1 MVYELCLILGPM
13 FAGKSTYLINKVH
26 ELLCNGAQASEILLI
41 NHSSDIRYDTTNTNI
56 CTHDGNKYKAIS
68 TNNLQTIINSII
80 NIPIDDTTTTT
91 TTTIT
96 NKYSHIKHILID
108 EGQFFNDLFIAIKT
122 LILSEYGNNKKQN
135 NNQNNQ
141 NNQDNQDKK
150 YIYICGLDGDFKQEP
165 FANSRIL
172 DLIPYTTQLIK
183 LNARCYI
190 CNKTAPYTKRI
201 INCNDTILVGGA
213 DMYQPSCITHLF

>member
-26 ELLCNGAQASEILLI
+26 ELLCNGAHASEILLI
-41 NHSSDIRYDTTNTNI
+41 NHSRDTRYDTTNTNI

-68 TNNLQTIINSII
+68 THNLQTIINSII
-80 NIPIDDTTTTT
+80 NIPVDDTSTTT
-91 TTTIT
+91 T

-108 EGQFFNDLFIAIKT
+108 EGQFFDDLFIAIKT

-135 NNQNNQ
+135 NT
-141 NNQDNQDKK
+141 QDKQDKK

-165 FANSRIL
+165 FDNSRIL

-213 DMYQPSCITHLF
+213 DMYQPSCIMHLF

>member
-26 ELLCNGAQASEILLI
+26 ELLCNGAHASEILLI
-41 NHSSDIRYDTTNTNI
+41 NHSRDTRYDTTNTNI

-80 NIPIDDTTTTT
+80 NIPIDDTSTTT
-91 TTTIT
+91 T

-108 EGQFFNDLFIAIKT
+108 EGQFFDDLFIAIKT

-135 NNQNNQ
+135 NT
-141 NNQDNQDKK
+141 QDKQDKK

-165 FANSRIL
+165 FDNSRIL

>member
-26 ELLCNGAQASEILLI
+26 ELLCNGAHASEILLI
-41 NHSSDIRYDTTNTNI
+41 NHSRDTRYDTTNTNI

-80 NIPIDDTTTTT
+80 NIPVDDTSTTT
-91 TTTIT
+91 T

-108 EGQFFNDLFIAIKT
+108 EGQFFDDLFIAIKT

-135 NNQNNQ
+135 NT
-141 NNQDNQDKK
+141 QDKQDKK

-213 DMYQPSCITHLF
+213 DMYQPSCIMHLF

>member
-1 MVYELCLILGPM
+1 MSMYSP
-13 FAGKSTYLINKVH
+13 STIFSP
-26 ELLCNGAQASEILLI
+26 Q
-41 NHSSDIRYDTTNTNI
+41 
-56 CTHDGNKYKAIS
+56 AIS
-68 TNNLQTIINSII
+68 TNNLQTIIHSII
-80 NIPIDDTTTTT
+80 NIPIDDTTTN
-91 TTTIT
+91 IT

-108 EGQFFNDLFIAIKT
+108 EGQFFDDLFIAIKT

-135 NNQNNQ
+135 NT
-141 NNQDNQDKK
+141 QDKQDKK

-165 FANSRIL
+165 FDNSRIL

>member
-26 ELLCNGAQASEILLI
+26 ELLCNGAHASEILLI
-41 NHSSDIRYDTTNTNI
+41 NHSRDTRYDTTNTNI

-80 NIPIDDTTTTT
+80 NIPVDDTSTTT
-91 TTTIT
+91 T

-108 EGQFFNDLFIAIKT
+108 EGQFFDDLFIAIKT

-135 NNQNNQ
+135 NT
-141 NNQDNQDKK
+141 QDKQDKK

>member
-26 ELLCNGAQASEILLI
+26 ELLCNGAHASEILLI
-41 NHSSDIRYDTTNTNI
+41 NHSRDTRYDTTNTNI

-68 TNNLQTIINSII
+68 THNLQTIINSII
-80 NIPIDDTTTTT
+80 NIPIGDTSTTT
-91 TTTIT
+91 T

-108 EGQFFNDLFIAIKT
+108 EGQFFDDLFIAIKT
-122 LILSEYGNNKKQN
+122 LILSEYGNNKKKN
-135 NNQNNQ
+135 NT
-141 NNQDNQDKK
+141 QDNQDKK

-201 INCNDTILVGGA
+201 INCNETILVGGA

>member
-26 ELLCNGAQASEILLI
+26 ELLCNGAHASEILLI
-41 NHSSDIRYDTTNTNI
+41 NHSRDTRYDTTNTNI

-68 TNNLQTIINSII
+68 THNLQTIINSII
-80 NIPIDDTTTTT
+80 NIPVDDTSTTT
-91 TTTIT
+91 T

-108 EGQFFNDLFIAIKT
+108 EGQFFDDLFIAIKT

-135 NNQNNQ
+135 NT
-141 NNQDNQDKK
+141 QDKQDKK

-213 DMYQPSCITHLF
+213 DMYQPSCIMHLF

>member
-26 ELLCNGAQASEILLI
+26 ELLCNGAHASEILLI
-41 NHSSDIRYDTTNTNI
+41 NHSRDTRYDTTNTNI

-68 TNNLQTIINSII
+68 THNLQTIINSII
-80 NIPIDDTTTTT
+80 NIPVDDTSTTT
-91 TTTIT
+91 T

-108 EGQFFNDLFIAIKT
+108 EGQFFDDLFIAIKT

-135 NNQNNQ
+135 NT
-141 NNQDNQDKK
+141 QDKQDKK

>member
-1 MVYELCLILGPM
+1 MGELHLILGPM

-26 ELLCNGAQASEILLI
+26 ELLCNGAHASEILLI
-41 NHSSDIRYDTTNTNI
+41 NHSRDTRYDTANTNI

-68 TNNLQTIINSII
+68 THNLQTIINSII
-80 NIPIDDTTTTT
+80 NIPVDDTSTTT
-91 TTTIT
+91 T

-108 EGQFFNDLFIAIKT
+108 EGQFFDDLFIAIKT

-135 NNQNNQ
+135 NT
-141 NNQDNQDKK
+141 QDKQDKK

>member
-26 ELLCNGAQASEILLI
+26 ELLCNGAHASEILLI
-41 NHSSDIRYDTTNTNI
+41 NHSRDTRYDTTNTNI

-80 NIPIDDTTTTT
+80 NIPIDDTSTTT
-91 TTTIT
+91 T

-108 EGQFFNDLFIAIKT
+108 EGQFFDDLFIAIKT

-135 NNQNNQ
+135 NT
-141 NNQDNQDKK
+141 QDKQDKK

>member
-13 FAGKSTYLINKVH
+13 FAGKSTCLINKVH
-26 ELLCNGAQASEILLI
+26 ELLCNGAHASEILLI
-41 NHSSDIRYDTTNTNI
+41 NHSRDTRYDTANTNI

-68 TNNLQTIINSII
+68 THNLQTIINSII
-80 NIPIDDTTTTT
+80 TIPVDDTSTTT
-91 TTTIT
+91 T

-135 NNQNNQ
+135 NT
-141 NNQDNQDKK
+141 QDKQDKK

>member
-26 ELLCNGAQASEILLI
+26 ELLCNGAHASEILLI
-41 NHSSDIRYDTTNTNI
+41 NHSRDTRYDTTNTNI

-80 NIPIDDTTTTT
+80 NIPIDDTSTTT
-91 TTTIT
+91 T

-108 EGQFFNDLFIAIKT
+108 EGQFFDDLFIAIKT

-135 NNQNNQ
+135 NT
-141 NNQDNQDKK
+141 QDKQDKK

-213 DMYQPSCITHLF
+213 EMYQPSCITHLF

>member
-26 ELLCNGAQASEILLI
+26 ELLCHGAHASEILLI
-41 NHSSDIRYDTTNTNI
+41 NHSRDTRYDTANTNI

-68 TNNLQTIINSII
+68 THNLQTIINSII
-80 NIPIDDTTTTT
+80 NIPVDDTSTTT
-91 TTTIT
+91 T

-108 EGQFFNDLFIAIKT
+108 EGQFFDDLFIAIKT

-135 NNQNNQ
+135 NT
-141 NNQDNQDKK
+141 QDKQDKK

>member
-26 ELLCNGAQASEILLI
+26 ELLCNGAQSSEILLI

-80 NIPIDDTTTTT
+80 NIPIGDT

-135 NNQNNQ
+135 NTQD
-141 NNQDNQDKK
+141 NQDNQDKQDK
-150 YIYICGLDGDFKQEP
+150 KFIYICGLDGDFKQEP

-213 DMYQPSCITHLF
+213 EMYQPSCITHLF

>member
-26 ELLCNGAQASEILLI
+26 ELLCNGAHASEILLI
-41 NHSSDIRYDTTNTNI
+41 NHSRDTRYDTTNTNI

-80 NIPIDDTTTTT
+80 NIPVDDTSTTT
-91 TTTIT
+91 T

-108 EGQFFNDLFIAIKT
+108 EGQFFDDLFIAIKT

-135 NNQNNQ
+135 NT
-141 NNQDNQDKK
+141 QDKQDKK

-165 FANSRIL
+165 FDNSRIL

>member
-1 MVYELCLILGPM
+1 M
-13 FAGKSTYLINKVH
+13 FAGKSTYLINKVY
-26 ELLCNGAQASEILLI
+26 ELLCNGARASEILLI
-41 NHSSDIRYDTTNTNI
+41 NHSRDTRYDTTNTNI

-68 TNNLQTIINSII
+68 TNNLQTIIHSII
-80 NIPIDDTTTTT
+80 NIPIDDTTTN
-91 TTTIT
+91 IT

-108 EGQFFNDLFIAIKT
+108 EGQFFDDLFIAIKT
-122 LILSEYGNNKKQN
+122 LILSEYGNNKKQTN
-135 NNQNNQ
+135 T
-141 NNQDNQDKK
+141 QDNQDKK

>member
-1 MVYELCLILGPM
+1 M

-26 ELLCNGAQASEILLI
+26 ELLCNGAHASEILLI
-41 NHSSDIRYDTTNTNI
+41 NHSRDTRYDTTNTNI

-68 TNNLQTIINSII
+68 TNNLQTIIHSII
-80 NIPIDDTTTTT
+80 NIPIDDTTTN
-91 TTTIT
+91 IT

-108 EGQFFNDLFIAIKT
+108 EGQFFDDLFIAIKT

-135 NNQNNQ
+135 NT
-141 NNQDNQDKK
+141 QDKQDKK

-165 FANSRIL
+165 FDNSRIL

-213 DMYQPSCITHLF
+213 DMYQPSCIMHLF

>member
-26 ELLCNGAQASEILLI
+26 ELLCNGAHASEILLI
-41 NHSSDIRYDTTNTNI
+41 NHSRDTRYDTTNTNI

-68 TNNLQTIINSII
+68 TNNLQTIIHSII
-80 NIPIDDTTTTT
+80 NIPIDDTTTN
-91 TTTIT
+91 IT

-108 EGQFFNDLFIAIKT
+108 EGQFFDDLFIAIKT

-135 NNQNNQ
+135 NT
-141 NNQDNQDKK
+141 QDKQDKK

-213 DMYQPSCITHLF
+213 DMYQPSCIAHLF

>member
-26 ELLCNGAQASEILLI
+26 ELLCNGAHASEILLI
-41 NHSSDIRYDTTNTNI
+41 NHSRDTRYDTTNTNI

-80 NIPIDDTTTTT
+80 NIPIDDTSTTT
-91 TTTIT
+91 T

-108 EGQFFNDLFIAIKT
+108 EGQFFDDLFIAIKT

-135 NNQNNQ
+135 NT
-141 NNQDNQDKK
+141 QDKQDKK

-213 DMYQPSCITHLF
+213 DMYQPSCIMHLF